1 MEQVVEDFKRSEEY
15 AAIMTTQYDAS
26 YDKGVE
32 EVFFNIWRKRWDI
45 NYKILGVELRKL
57 RARWIDEEK
66 DGILDTRPPHSPQ
79 YSEVE
84 EDDEVVEVAPSNK
97 VPEQASPS
105 DAREE
110 EEIASNHPL
119 TEDEP
124 TPITLDEAT
133 LIPLDESAPANIREE
148 EPAANNADDA
158 PSA

>member
-1 MEQVVEDFKRSEEY
+1 M
-15 AAIMTTQYDAS
+15 
-26 YDKGVE
+26 
-32 EVFFNIWRKRWDI
+32 
-45 NYKILGVELRKL
+45 
-57 RARWIDEEK
+57 
-66 DGILDTRPPHSPQ
+66 
-79 YSEVE
+79 
-84 EDDEVVEVAPSNK
+84 EVAPSNK

-148 EPAANNADDA
+148 EPTANNADDA